1 MHYLNVSF
9 QIFVL
14 LLEYHIALYF
24 YLISSWAVISQTFP
38 GFIVLHSIFLKSL
51 IYVIYKIYKIMKGL
65 GLFIGYRN
73 FFKYFRHFGKI
84 F

>member
-51 IYVIYKIYKIMKGL
+51 IYVINKIYKRYENIIKNWISYYINYSS
-65 GLFIGYRN
+65 F
-73 FFKYFRHFGKI
+73 
-84 F
+84 